1 MLNLVSNAQVKPSVR
16 DCRRIGKYDE
26 TKPRSRPILVTLNST
41 VEVANVLAKSS
52 SLTPPVTI
60 KADLTPAE
68 RRVQSVL
75 LRERR
80 KLIEDGHERRAIK
93 LRNSSLYLSGRL
105 HGTVVNY
112 SYQMHPLLADFI

>member
-1 MLNLVSNAQVKPSVR
+1 MMRRNLVLGP
-16 DCRRIGKYDE
+16 
-26 TKPRSRPILVTLNST
+26 
-41 VEVANVLAKSS
+41 KSS

-80 KLIEDGHERRAIK
+80 KLIENGHDRRAIK

-112 SYQMHPLLADFI
+112 SYQMHPLLADFILEPTQRSNTPTSSTDAQDTASVSLSTSNPQDAPSPSK